1 MWELVYKIKN
11 PRRNKNMAKLFM
23 CNTSNV
29 FEMKFGRPQT
39 VLNDAERPNGVIVTL
54 GDTKEATARELDHCH
69 AITDGAL
76 ESVEGAFIVVAPE
89 INAQQY
95 RTVDGQIGKFVLE
108 AGETYSAYELKKLD
122 RIEYSEAYFKDASGL
137 AVGDKVKVIAKDTNG
152 ERFEKDN
159 SAGCLRVVTATE
171 LWLPVMLQANTAT
184 AQGSGS
190 TAKLMPASVKMY
202 KLEVVK

>member
-1 MWELVYKIKN
+1 
-11 PRRNKNMAKLFM
+11 MAKLFM

-39 VLNDAERPNGVIVTL
+39 VLNEEERPNGVIVTL

-69 AITDGAL
+69 AITEGELTA
-76 ESVEGAFIVVAPE
+76 VEGAFIVVAPE

-108 AGETYSAYELKKLD
+108 AEETYSAYKLSKLD
-122 RIEYSEAYFKDASGL
+122 RIEYSEAYFKDASAI

-152 ERFEKDN
+152 ERFQEDA
-159 SAGCLRVVTATE
+159 AGCLRVVSIVD
-171 LWLPVMLQANTAT
+171 LWLPIMLQANTPT
-184 AQGSGS
+184 AQGSAQA
-190 TAKLMPASVKMY
+190 AKLMPNSVKMIR
-202 KLEVVK
+202 LEVVK